1 MTDDAKVR
9 ARAVRP
15 HRRKETM
22 AVSHPLPDDLV
33 DLIAERFRAL
43 SEPTRIKLLDRLR
56 DGEATV
62 LELTDLIGTTQQNVS
77 KHLGVLQRSG
87 IVARRKQG
95 NFAYYRIVDEGVF
108 SLCEAVCGSLQR
120 AGRVATR
127 ARRRSERVMVGWA
140 FQLSWDEQNAVN
152 PPTMV
157 KNHRRFH
164 QTASGLPAW

>member
-1 MTDDAKVR
+1 
-9 ARAVRP
+9 
-15 HRRKETM
+15 M

-33 DLIAERFRAL
+33 ELIAGRFRVL

-87 IVARRKQG
+87 VVARRKQG

-108 SLCEAVCGSLQR
+108 ALCETVCGSLQEQ
-120 AGRVATR
+120 VE
-127 ARRRSERVMVGWA
+127 SLHQLVGA
-140 FQLSWDEQNAVN
+140 NA
-152 PPTMV
+152 
-157 KNHRRFH
+157 
-164 QTASGLPAW
+164 